1 MPIIKSEERF
11 WEDED
16 KRGDDNEVITELPDN
31 FKQWAAQNKDRID
44 KAESRGTQPY
54 FVRDNRERIKAVQSL
69 LEEAY
74 SSMRSADTT
83 IKLAPT
89 PIQDITS
96 IRLKIDEIAK
106 AHPEYFAQGYK
117 GIVAV
122 SKENGY
128 MSTTMDGL
136 ISVNFAT
143 DKNGFNAGESLLS
156 AFEKLKGNTPLTF
169 NEEYSIEVL
178 WHEILHNKSKNT
190 AVLPPID
197 SHLGFPRCVAENI
210 NQYVARS
217 SYGDFLKQLG
227 RDPIHAEAIMTNGYS
242 YNYTLQN
249 LRKILDK
256 AKIKEADFLK
266 EAEKI
271 LMNDYTNIDEKIG
284 KILSSKYKGKD
295 EWKISRVFGFI
306 ENKDFDEYLKI
317 LPEYF

>member
-1 MPIIKSEERF
+1 M
-11 WEDED
+11 
-16 KRGDDNEVITELPDN
+16 
-31 FKQWAAQNKDRID
+31 
-44 KAESRGTQPY
+44 
-54 FVRDNRERIKAVQSL
+54 RDNRERIKAVQSL
-69 LEEAY
+69 LGEAY

-83 IKLAPT
+83 IKLDPT

-106 AHPEYFAQGYK
+106 AHPEYFARGYR

-156 AFEKLKGNTPLTF
+156 AFEKLKGNSPLTF

-210 NQYVARS
+210 NQYIARS
-217 SYGDFLKQLG
+217 SYGDFLRQLG
-227 RDPIHAEAIMTNGYS
+227 RDPIHTEAIMTNGYS

-256 AKIKEADFLK
+256 AKIKETDFLK
-266 EAEKI
+266 EAEDV
-271 LMNDYTNIDEKIG
+271 LMNDYTDIDEKIG
-284 KILSSKYKGKD
+284 KILKQMVGENNKSNVVDVLNG
-295 EWKISRVFGFI
+295 I
-306 ENKDFDEYLKI
+306 EFRDFEDSFLKI
-317 LPEYF
+317 LN